1 MEHDIPMDNND
12 AVVEDGNPI
21 VDKSIEDCRFDDSDD
36 ASGNDRTI
44 YGNHDKIGKDENEED
59 QDGNEFRL
67 MVQTLWKTGLEVFIH
82 QLLYRRGIYPPD
94 TFCSTRFVGVDC
106 KINNNPGVLF
116 YIADALKEIIPL
128 LFGDEG
134 MDQKNMHG
142 RCGLREILIEVYDQS
157 TEITHEQY
165 SLLFSSPHE
174 SVSSTEQDMGTSGL
188 WSSFSNS
195 NLYQGTKAGL
205 SDIVMGEVERD
216 LRDLVCSTGK
226 LERPQSLVWNDSVS
240 FKIRLRLNQSSD
252 KEPIARL
259 DDRKWSKTRLATG
272 KLRQNRALLNL
283 VNFAC
288 QFQYNLA
295 FTEDKTQEELSGV
308 QRNTSS

>member
-1 MEHDIPMDNND
+1 MDNHGD
-12 AVVEDGNPI
+12 VVVRGDNPI
-21 VDKSIEDCRFDDSDD
+21 VDKDIEDCGYEDSDD

-44 YGNHDKIGKDENEED
+44 DRHEDKILQDDNEED
-59 QDGNEFRL
+59 QDGNELRL
-67 MVQTLWKTGLEVFIH
+67 MVRTLWKTGLEVFIH
-82 QLLYRRGIYPPD
+82 QLLYRRGIYPRD

-134 MDQKNMHG
+134 MDKKNIHG
-142 RCGLREILIEVYDQS
+142 PCGLREILIEVYDQS
-157 TEITHEQY
+157 TEITQEQY
-165 SLLFSSPHE
+165 SLLFSSPHD
-174 SVSSTEQDMGTSGL
+174 SAGSTEQDMVTSGL

-195 NLYQGTKAGL
+195 NSHLGANADL
-205 SDIVMGEVERD
+205 SDYVIGEVERD

-240 FKIRLRLNQSSD
+240 FKIRLRLNQSSG
-252 KEPIARL
+252 KEPTAHL
-259 DDRKWSKTRLATG
+259 DERKWSKTRFATG
-272 KLRQNRALLNL
+272 NLTRNRVLLNL

-288 QFQYNLA
+288 QCQYKLTS
-295 FTEDKTQEELSGV
+295 TEEKIQEDPSNV
-308 QRNTSS
+308 QGKIP